1 MIYLKNTV
9 DRQEVSL
16 PLVVA
21 GIPARLV
28 LTSGI
33 DHRAYELA
41 AEVLKENTLGWV
53 LAVSLPETRKAW
65 EIPDG
70 EWDYRLKDGDGRTLG
85 TGVAVVGDYNA
96 DRWVNEDNEII
107 YKQYGND

>member
-1 MIYLKNTV
+1 MIYLQNTA

-16 PLVVA
+16 PMVVA

-33 DHRAYELA
+33 DRRTYELA
-41 AEVLKENTLGWV
+41 VEVLSENTLGWG

-70 EWDYRLKDGDGRTLG
+70 EWDYRLEGSDGGTLG
-85 TGVAVVGDYNA
+85 TGVAVVGDYAA
-96 DRWVNEDNEII
+96 DRWENGDNEII